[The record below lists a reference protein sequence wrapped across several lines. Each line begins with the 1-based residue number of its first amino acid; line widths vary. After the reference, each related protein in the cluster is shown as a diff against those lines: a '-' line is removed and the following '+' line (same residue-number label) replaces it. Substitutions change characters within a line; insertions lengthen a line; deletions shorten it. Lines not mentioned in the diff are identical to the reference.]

1 MCSGKMFF
9 VNTAHPG
16 ADELIQALS
25 NNAPLRP
32 GAISPLSNTAFEA
45 MVEAMEVLEIDDE

>member
-32 GAISPLSNTAFEA
+32 GAIIPLSNTAFEA